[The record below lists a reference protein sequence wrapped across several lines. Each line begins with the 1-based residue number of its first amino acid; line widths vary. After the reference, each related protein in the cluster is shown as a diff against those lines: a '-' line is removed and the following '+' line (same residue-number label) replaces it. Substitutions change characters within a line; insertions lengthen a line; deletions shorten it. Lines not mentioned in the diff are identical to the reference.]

1 MDSSRTI
8 LPLALEGVSFAAGGQ
23 TLVHDLSLEIAGGS
37 RTIMLG
43 PNGAGK
49 SLILR
54 LCHGLLRPSAG
65 CVVWR
70 GPDAAQGGATQAKRH
85 QAMVFQRPVM
95 LRRSVAANVSYALSL
110 HGIPRGARPAIVDE
124 ALDRAR
130 LAGLRARPARV
141 LSAGEQQRLA
151 LARAWALKPQVLFL
165 DEPTANLDPAAS
177 RAVEGIIE
185 AIHNSGTKIVMTTH
199 DLAQARRLADDIIFI
214 HHGRLVERGPAA
226 AFFERPSTE
235 PAMAFI
241 HGELLR

>member
-1 MDSSRTI
+1 MQDTGTI

-65 CVVWR
+65 RVVWR
-70 GPDAAQGGATQAKRH
+70 GPGAAQAKRR

-110 HGIPRGARPAIVDE
+110 HGIPRAARPAIVDE

-130 LAGLRARPARV
+130 LSGLRARPARV

-177 RAVEGIIE
+177 RGVEGIIE

-214 HHGRLVERGPAA
+214 HHGRLVEHGPAA
-226 AFFERPSTE
+226 AFFEQPATE
-235 PAMAFI
+235 PATAFI

>member
-1 MDSSRTI
+1 MHGPQTI
-8 LPLALEGVSFAAGGQ
+8 LPLVLEGVSFTAGGQ
-23 TLVHDLSLEIAGGS
+23 PLVHDISIEIAGGT

-65 CVVWR
+65 RVVWR
-70 GPDAAQGGATQAKRH
+70 GPGAAQAKRR

-95 LRRSVAANVSYALSL
+95 LRRSAAANVSYALSL
-110 HGIPRGARPAIVDE
+110 HGIPRAERASIVDE
-124 ALDRAR
+124 ALDRTR
-130 LAGLRARPARV
+130 LSDLRARPARV

-199 DLAQARRLADDIIFI
+199 DLPQARRLADDIIFI
-214 HHGRLVERGPAA
+214 HHGRLVEHGPAA
-226 AFFERPSTE
+226 AFFEQPATE
-235 PAMAFI
+235 PATAFI